1 MILIYLVYII
11 YLGFTALIFFEIY
24 KMVDNWLNKSLTV
37 RREQNF
43 LLKELV
49 DVLKE
54 RKENS

>member
-11 YLGFTALIFFEIY
+11 YLGFIALIFFAIY
-24 KMVDNWLNKSLTV
+24 KMVDNWVNKSLTV
-37 RREQNF
+37 RREQNS

-54 RKENS
+54 RKEN

>member
-11 YLGFTALIFFEIY
+11 YLGFTALIFFVIY
-24 KMVDNWLNKSLTV
+24 KMVDNWVNKSLTV
-37 RREQNF
+37 RREQNA

-54 RKENS
+54 RK